1 MFRKISAIVILG
13 VIADERT
20 CPEPWTGKWG
30 KKFKKSFKDF
40 FDHSDHKGTDFLKR
54 IKKVACLVNK
64 AVNPEK
70 FEMMHV
76 YQN

>member
-1 MFRKISAIVILG
+1 MFRKISAILILG
-13 VIADERT
+13 AVADERT

-40 FDHSDHKGTDFLKR
+40 FKYPDHKGTDFLKR

-70 FEMMHV
+70 LELMHV
-76 YQN
+76 FQN

>member
-1 MFRKISAIVILG
+1 MFRKISAILILG

-40 FDHSDHKGTDFLKR
+40 FNYSDHKGTDFLKR

-70 FEMMHV
+70 LELMHV
-76 YQN
+76 FQN